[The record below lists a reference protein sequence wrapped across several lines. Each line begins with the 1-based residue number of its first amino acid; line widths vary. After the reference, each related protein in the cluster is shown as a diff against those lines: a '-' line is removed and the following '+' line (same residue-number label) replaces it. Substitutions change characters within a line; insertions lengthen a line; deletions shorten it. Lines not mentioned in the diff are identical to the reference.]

1 MQNGAVLC
9 ALGFFLKSARAVVDV
24 PALKQKATI
33 GSKNIPAG
41 KASRFIQV
49 VIDSLSRL
57 AILASRGRDCFVVCV
72 VKFVNCTRAIGIHRH
87 HHAHGVARAR
97 LGRLRQAERNERNQC
112 REGDCRSS
120 KGRLHVSEEE
130 RLMLNPQL
138 ATAN

>member
-9 ALGFFLKSARAVVDV
+9 ALGFFLKSAGAVVDV

-57 AILASRGRDCFVVCV
+57 AILASRGRYCFVVCV
-72 VKFVNCTRAIGIHRH
+72 VKFVKCTGAIGVDRIHHEYCVYRWWI
-87 HHAHGVARAR
+87 
-97 LGRLRQAERNERNQC
+97 
-112 REGDCRSS
+112 
-120 KGRLHVSEEE
+120 
-130 RLMLNPQL
+130 
-138 ATAN
+138 